1 MPAIAK
7 LEKALLAR
15 MSVSGVEIEDE
26 PEEQKSMVES
36 LIDNDQVNLPWSMK
50 IGGLLGIGSKL
61 IEANFSLNKTRYYP
75 GETVKLKID
84 IDNRKCSKD
93 VKSYKV
99 KLWRRWTIYDQ

>member
-1 MPAIAK
+1 M
-7 LEKALLAR
+7 
-15 MSVSGVEIEDE
+15 
-26 PEEQKSMVES
+26 
-36 LIDNDQVNLPWSMK
+36 PWSMK

-75 GETVKLKID
+75 GETVKLRID

-99 KLWRRWTIYDQ
+99 KLWRRWSIFEQ